1 MFVLIVESL
10 WYGRPHQCNLIAP
23 YTPSPC
29 NGECVSK
36 CLCVFERG
44 KGNMFKRKVRV
55 RVCVHDQ
62 PNKLHGCSLTQP
74 LLQERRAA
82 CNLRDKRKCRKQLWG
97 QIKAGEGSAKWLLE
111 LLHPPHPLPS
121 PTNLPPLPPS
131 LLLLLLL
138 SPVRWP
144 CFFFFFSLS
153 ISKGQRGKKGRNQRQ
168 QSSNSTYKHAGIIMG
183 RPRRCHD
190 NTQGGEG
197 GGYGDTEAE
206 MGERRRR

>member
-55 RVCVHDQ
+55 RVCVRDQ

-111 LLHPPHPLPS
+111 LLHPPPS
-121 PTNLPPLPPS
+121 PSLSYEPTSLTSFSSSPPS
-131 LLLLLLL
+131 ALPRPLTL
-138 SPVRWP
+138 
-144 CFFFFFSLS
+144 FFFFFFHSLF
-153 ISKGQRGKKGRNQRQ
+153 QRDKEEKKGETNG
-168 QSSNSTYKHAGIIMG
+168 SKAAT
-183 RPRRCHD
+183 PLT
-190 NTQGGEG
+190 NTQ
-197 GGYGDTEAE
+197 AL
-206 MGERRRR
+206 